1 MPEQS
6 RPEDGDAQDA
16 VAGDTNPRQ
25 TQDDTPQSE
34 DARTSASDGEG
45 RTSKRRAPRSPK
57 DIGLFQDIVLNFTHG
72 VGCPERNEI
81 LSRLVLAERVE
92 LSPELAANVGRCS
105 IMQADVIPTFA
116 DCLAA
121 GLPTQDRPLWLEY
134 SHKDRISG
142 LLTGAL
148 AEGDHVPDRI
158 GALLFAD
165 PMYEGGIDIFL
176 CWHDQNHKL
185 FFSYAIMVWDIPSM
199 KTAAFKA
206 RPGLL
211 DTLRRRRPVPPG
223 IFDHV
228 FIAVPP
234 GMAEEMYIWHGL
246 PAANDPRRKKALE
259 KTRQDIMVE
268 HIFLMTYLCMKAAG
282 DRGDIM
288 RSGHLERDRK
298 GLSWVEDTQP
308 VT

>member
-1 MPEQS
+1 MPGQS
-6 RPEDGDAQDA
+6 GPEDATTGDATPCPAQA
-16 VAGDTNPRQ
+16 
-25 TQDDTPQSE
+25 DTPHSE
-34 DARTSASDGEG
+34 DAQTTAGDRKARTS
-45 RTSKRRAPRSPK
+45 RPRAPRAPK

-105 IMQADVIPTFA
+105 IMQADVIPAFA
-116 DCLAA
+116 DCLAE
-121 GLPTQDRPLWLEY
+121 GLPTPDRPLWLEY

-199 KTAAFKA
+199 KKAAFEA

-211 DTLRRRRPVPPG
+211 DTLRRRWPSPPG

-268 HIFLMTYLCMKAAG
+268 HIFLMTYLCMKATG
-282 DRGDIM
+282 GRGDIM

-308 VT
+308 LT